1 MSWVK
6 FGVLLALP
14 GALLSVLGI
23 YMALKDDNKLE
34 ADLSYQYD
42 SAPRLFTE
50 RLETVKEHL
59 DYTRLYDDIKQASNG
74 ALSHEQINKIVDL
87 SQAPYQA
94 LFAAPFERGPD
105 NYPVRLLITL
115 RNTGS
120 KVIKE
125 VHIKLPEKG
134 VVQIRDESRI
144 DTLKPD
150 LLSSVEIPAIVQNGV
165 YRIWVYFQGDLE
177 TLMEKDVHIGYSDG
191 VAQVRVSEEVIGLD
205 AYMAR
210 YGIFWLS
217 ILTLVYALLVALYML
232 VSTFKEDEASP
243 ASR

>member
-1 MSWVK
+1 LSWVK

-14 GALLSVLGI
+14 GALLSILSM
-23 YMALKDDNKLE
+23 YMVFKDDNKLE

-50 RLETVKEHL
+50 RLDTVKEHL
-59 DYTRLYDDIKQASNG
+59 DYTRLYDDIKQAGNG

-87 SQAPYQA
+87 SQAPYRA
-94 LFAAPFERGPD
+94 LFDSPFERGPD
-105 NYPVRLLITL
+105 HYPVRLLITL

-165 YRIWVYFQGDLE
+165 YRVWVYFQGDLE

-191 VAQVRVSEEVIGLD
+191 VAQVRVSEDVIGLD
-205 AYMAR
+205 AHMAR
-210 YGIFWLS
+210 YGVFWLAV
-217 ILTLVYALLVALYML
+217 LTLVYLLVALYML
-232 VSTFKEDEASP
+232 VSAYKEDEPSP

>member
-165 YRIWVYFQGDLE
+165 YRIWIYFQGDLE
-177 TLMEKDVHIGYSDG
+177 TLREKDVHIGYSDG

-210 YGIFWLS
+210 YGVFWLS

-232 VSTFKEDEASP
+232 VSTYKEDDTSP

>member
-14 GALLSVLGI
+14 GALLSILSM
-23 YMALKDDNKLE
+23 YMVFKDDNKLE

-59 DYTRLYDDIKQASNG
+59 DYTRLYDDIKQAGNG

-87 SQAPYQA
+87 SQAPYRA

-165 YRIWVYFQGDLE
+165 YRVWVYFPGDLE
-177 TLMEKDVHIGYSDG
+177 TLREKDVHIGYSDG

-210 YGIFWLS
+210 YGVFWLS

-232 VSTFKEDEASP
+232 ISAYKEDETSP

>member
-6 FGVLLALP
+6 FGTLLALP
-14 GALLSVLGI
+14 GALLSILSM
-23 YMALKDDNKLE
+23 YMVFKDDNKLE

-50 RLETVKEHL
+50 RLGTISEHL
-59 DYTRLYDDIKQASNG
+59 KYTRLYDDIKNAGNG

-87 SQAPYQA
+87 SQAPYLA
-94 LFAAPFERGPD
+94 LFEAPFERGPD
-105 NYPVRLLITL
+105 HYPVRLVITL

-125 VHIKLPEKG
+125 VHVKLPAKG
-134 VVQIRDESRI
+134 VVQIRDDSRI

-150 LLSSVEIPAIVQNGV
+150 LMSSVEIPAIVQNGV

-177 TLMEKDVHIGYSDG
+177 TLREKDVHIGYSDG
-191 VAQVRVSEEVIGLD
+191 VAQVRVSEDVIGLD

-210 YGIFWLS
+210 YGVFWLAV
-217 ILTLVYALLVALYML
+217 LTLVYLLLVAIYML
-232 VSTFKEDEASP
+232 ISAYKEDETSP

>member
-23 YMALKDDNKLE
+23 YMVLKDDNKLE

-50 RLETVKEHL
+50 RLDAVKEHL
-59 DYTRLYDDIKQASNG
+59 DYTRLFDDIKQAGNG

-125 VHIKLPEKG
+125 VHVKLPQKG

-165 YRIWVYFQGDLE
+165 YRVWVYFQGDLK

-205 AYMAR
+205 AHMAR
-210 YGIFWLS
+210 YGVFWLS
-217 ILTLVYALLVALYML
+217 ILTLVYVLLVALYML
-232 VSTFKEDEASP
+232 VSTYKEDETSP